1 MKFPYRSASSENIRV
16 ELIAPLPETW
26 LKFPRFHCL
35 LSPALRSYSTSG
47 PNLVP
52 RASTT
57 RDRSTSPMNYIRF
70 YYLSRWLRTSIG
82 MSELLMENVI
92 CRKPDRR
99 IVR

>member
-1 MKFPYRSASSENIRV
+1 
-16 ELIAPLPETW
+16 
-26 LKFPRFHCL
+26 
-35 LSPALRSYSTSG
+35 
-47 PNLVP
+47 
-52 RASTT
+52 
-57 RDRSTSPMNYIRF
+57 MNYLRF